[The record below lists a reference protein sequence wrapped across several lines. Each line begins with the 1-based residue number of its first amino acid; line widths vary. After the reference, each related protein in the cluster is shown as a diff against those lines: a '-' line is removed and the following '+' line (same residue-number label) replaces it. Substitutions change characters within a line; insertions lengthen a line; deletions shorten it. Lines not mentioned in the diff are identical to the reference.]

1 MRTERLD
8 DLARASIVE
17 SGVAPA
23 AVLAVAAR
31 RGDEWRVL
39 TGAAGTRSRSRAEPV
54 APETPFDLA
63 SVTKPVVACAV
74 ARLVR
79 SGLLS
84 FEAPLARALP
94 EVSNTASGPLPIS
107 LFLAHR
113 AGLDAHRA
121 LYLPLKNGATV
132 DRAAAIREAANAR
145 REECPGEPA
154 PGGFAPLYSDL
165 GYVLVGEAASRAGG
179 SDLTT
184 IVSSEVAAPLHLDVG
199 AATTWLAHDHA
210 FTTRVAPTEIVDFR
224 GGEIVGVVHDENAW
238 ALAGLGLAGHA
249 GLFGTAESVARFG
262 AAVLDAL
269 VGRRTDGRSASGSSA
284 GDAFGPRS
292 FGHLGFTGTSL
303 WCDPDAGVVAVILTN
318 RVNPTRDNVAIRSVR
333 PSLNDALHD
342 CGVELALPGAP
353 RGFEG

>member
-1 MRTERLD
+1 
-8 DLARASIVE
+8 
-17 SGVAPA
+17 
-23 AVLAVAAR
+23 
-31 RGDEWRVL
+31 
-39 TGAAGTRSRSRAEPV
+39 
-54 APETPFDLA
+54 
-63 SVTKPVVACAV
+63 
-74 ARLVR
+74 
-79 SGLLS
+79 LS

-269 VGRRTDGRSASGSSA
+269 VGRRTDWLTSAEIEPILRERPGGTLRAGFDGRSASGSSA